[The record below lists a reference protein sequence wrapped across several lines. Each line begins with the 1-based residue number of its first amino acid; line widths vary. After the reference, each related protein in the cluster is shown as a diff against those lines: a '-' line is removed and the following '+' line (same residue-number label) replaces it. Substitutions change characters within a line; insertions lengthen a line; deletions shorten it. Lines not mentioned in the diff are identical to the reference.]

1 MTTKLRNIKT
11 DEDIHLTMSIYCR
24 LKNIKMQDF
33 ANEII
38 REKLEKIGAKPMSF
52 TFDMD
57 GLQTWEVEKNGQ

>member
-33 ANEII
+33 ANQVIK
-38 REKLEKIGAKPMSF
+38 EKLENEGFQIKKKAMKGIEIKLEGY
-52 TFDMD
+52 
-57 GLQTWEVEKNGQ
+57 